1 MNEST
6 IAPGSVAALE
16 RLGSATTGGRG
27 GDADGRPPARNDLWV
42 PLAALALAFLVL
54 EAFVFQR
61 DALVRIRRRLGLGA
75 DGRPG
80 RGPGPTAVN
89 RAGVM
94 GVTATAP
101 PLLLLIPLVVGLF
114 VGLQVLAKRG
124 LGDARTRLAL
134 LVRALLVS
142 ALVMALAGVAVVL
155 PADRLATVF
164 VVDLSDSVGTGG
176 RAEALAFVRDALAE
190 RPDGDLA
197 GVVAFGTDALVE
209 RLPDELTDLDRIA
222 STPARGA
229 TDIGAALRLAAALFP
244 DAAQHRIV
252 LLSDGNDTTGLG
264 QVEAARAGAR
274 GIQVT
279 TRTIGLGAA
288 DEVLVER
295 ISVPTTSRLGEELEV
310 AVEIRSTV
318 AQPATIRLY
327 ADGALVATERTTLDA
342 GVTRV
347 LFDVTPKE
355 AGFHVFRAVV
365 EAARDTFP
373 QNDRADASTL
383 VSGPPRVLV
392 VPGDKTVAADL
403 VAALSAREGDVVTM
417 LPELVPDDPATLS
430 GYDSVVL
437 VDVPRVRFTTKQ
449 LEALRS
455 ATRDFGKGLVMIGG
469 PRSYGAGGYR
479 DTPLEA
485 ALPVEM
491 RVRDR
496 EKQPA
501 VALVVVIDESG
512 SMAACHCNTFDRNQ
526 AVQLSGVRKVD
537 IGKEAILRA
546 AAALQA
552 TDELGVVAFN
562 ERASWV
568 VKRSPLGSITDLQGS
583 LGAITADGQTNI
595 YAGLEEGV
603 KALEEAQATRRHL
616 ILLTDGWSSSGQYD
630 AILARMKAAGITLST
645 VGAGGGA
652 NPFLEQLAARG
663 GGRFYDAVNP
673 SSIPDIFLKETEQ
686 VAGRQIV
693 EERFFPAVS
702 ASSPII
708 RGLDAGFP
716 SLTGYNGT
724 TSKPAATTV
733 LVSGRSDPVLAQ
745 WQYGLGRAVAWTSDA
760 TGRWARSWVGW
771 DGFTRF
777 FGQLVAWTLPGEEAA
792 GHRGPLRGRTGRD
805 DPAGRERGPRRLAAR
820 LLRHERRDGRPGP
833 GPAPVRPGAGRPGRL
848 RGPDRGATPGA
859 YALRVTQTLA
869 GAGAVGRTLG
879 LVAPTPAEYRLLGTN
894 EPLLAALRD
903 ATGGRSIAAA
913 SDVWL
918 HDLGTTAGETPLW
931 PWLLVLA
938 LLLWPLDVF
947 LRRVQ
952 VTRRDLASAGAWIRG
967 VPARRGRVA
976 ARPAPVEG
984 MLAARDRAGGEAAR
998 AALRREGAPAPEAG
1012 RERAEAGPGSA
1023 SAPSSGPSPAPPA
1036 ATANEPAD
1044 TLARL
1049 RDAKRRARR

>member
-1 MNEST
+1 
-6 IAPGSVAALE
+6 
-16 RLGSATTGGRG
+16 
-27 GDADGRPPARNDLWV
+27 
-42 PLAALALAFLVL
+42 
-54 EAFVFQR
+54 
-61 DALVRIRRRLGLGA
+61 
-75 DGRPG
+75 
-80 RGPGPTAVN
+80 
-89 RAGVM
+89 M

-101 PLLLLIPLVVGLF
+101 LLLLLVPLVVGLV
-114 VGLQVLAKRG
+114 VGLQLLAKRG
-124 LGDARTRLAL
+124 LGDARVRLAL
-134 LVRALLVS
+134 LVRALLIS
-142 ALVMALAGVAVVL
+142 ALAMALAGVAFVL

-164 VVDLSDSVGTGG
+164 VVDLSDSVGNGG
-176 RAEALAFVRDALAE
+176 RAEALAFVREALAE
-190 RPDGDLA
+190 RPDGDVA

-252 LLSDGNDTTGLG
+252 LLSDGNDTTGMG

-288 DEVLVER
+288 DEVLVDR

-310 AVEIRSTV
+310 GVEIRSTV
-318 AQPATIRLY
+318 AQPATVRLY
-327 ADGALVATERTTLDA
+327 ADGGLVATQRTTLDA
-342 GVTRV
+342 GVTLV
-347 LFDVTPKE
+347 PFSVTPNE

-365 EAARDTFP
+365 EAALDTFP

-383 VSGPPRVLV
+383 VSGPARILV
-392 VPGDKTVAADL
+392 VPGDQNVAADL
-403 VAALSAREGDVVTM
+403 VAALRTREGEVVTM

-430 GYDSVVL
+430 GFDSVVL
-437 VDVPRVRFTTKQ
+437 VDVPRLRFTTKQ

-512 SMAACHCNTFDRNQ
+512 SMAACHCNTFDRSQ
-526 AVQLSGVRKVD
+526 AVQLTGVRKVD

-552 TDELGVVAFN
+552 TDELGVIAFN
-562 ERASWV
+562 ERANWV

-583 LGAITADGQTNI
+583 LGAIDADGQTNI
-595 YAGLEEGV
+595 YAGLDEGV

-652 NPFLEQLAARG
+652 NPFLQELAAKG
-663 GGRFYDAVNP
+663 GGRFYDAINP
-673 SSIPDIFLKETEQ
+673 SSIPDIFLKETQE
-686 VAGRQIV
+686 VAGQQIV
-693 EERFFPAVS
+693 EERFFPAITS
-702 ASSPII
+702 SSPII

-716 SLTGYNGT
+716 SLLGYNGT
-724 TSKPAATTV
+724 TTKAAATTV

-760 TGRWARSWVGW
+760 TGRWAASWVGW
-771 DGFTRF
+771 DGFARF
-777 FGQLVAWTLPGEEAA
+777 FGQLVAWTLPGEEA
-792 GHRGPLRGRTGRD
+792 GGI
-805 DPAGRERGPRRLAAR
+805 EAR
-820 LLRHERRDGRPGP
+820 FVPGP
-833 GPAPVRPGAGRPGRL
+833 GGTTL
-848 RGPDRGATPGA
+848 RVESVGPDGSPRDFYATSVVMVDPALDQRRFDLAQVAPGVYEAPIGELTPGA

-903 ATGGRSIAAA
+903 ATGGRPIRAAE
-913 SDVWL
+913 DVWL

-931 PWLLVLA
+931 PALLILA
-938 LLLWPLDVF
+938 MLLWPLDVF

-952 VTRRDLASAGAWIRG
+952 VTRRDLGSAGAWVREI
-967 VPARRGRVA
+967 PARRGRVA

-984 MLAARDRAGGEAAR
+984 MLAARDRAGGETAR
-998 AALRREGAPAPEAG
+998 AAIRREAAAPAEPTAAG
-1012 RERAEAGPGSA
+1012 ESSDRGAAGSA
-1023 SAPSSGPSPAPPA
+1023 AAAPSAAKPVAAPDPA
-1036 ATANEPAD
+1036 ASTASANEPAD

-1049 RDAKRRARR
+1049 RDAKRRAHR

>member
-1 MNEST
+1 
-6 IAPGSVAALE
+6 
-16 RLGSATTGGRG
+16 
-27 GDADGRPPARNDLWV
+27 
-42 PLAALALAFLVL
+42 
-54 EAFVFQR
+54 
-61 DALVRIRRRLGLGA
+61 
-75 DGRPG
+75 
-80 RGPGPTAVN
+80 
-89 RAGVM
+89 M

-101 PLLLLIPLVVGLF
+101 LLLLLIPAIVGLVVGLQ
-114 VGLQVLAKRG
+114 LLAKRG
-124 LGDARTRLAL
+124 LGDARARLAL
-134 LVRALLVS
+134 LARAMLVS

-164 VVDLSDSVGTGG
+164 VVDLSDSVGNAG
-176 RAEALAFVRDALAE
+176 RADALAFVRDALAE
-190 RPDGDLA
+190 RPEGDVA
-197 GVVAFGTDALVE
+197 GVVAFGKDALVE

-222 STPARGA
+222 STPVRGA
-229 TDIGAALRLAAALFP
+229 TDIGAALRLAGALFP
-244 DAAQHRIV
+244 DATQQRIV
-252 LLSDGNDTTGLG
+252 LLSDGNDTTGTG

-279 TRTIGLGAA
+279 TRTIGLGAS
-288 DEVLVER
+288 DEVLVDR
-295 ISVPTTSRLGEELEV
+295 IGVPTTSRLGEELEV
-310 AVEIRSTV
+310 AVEVRSTV
-318 AQPATIRLY
+318 AQPAAVRLY
-327 ADGALVATERTTLDA
+327 ELLPTGWNLVATERTALEA
-342 GVTRV
+342 GITRV
-347 LFDVTPKE
+347 VFRVTPKE

-365 EAARDTFP
+365 EAAKDTFP

-392 VPGDKTVAADL
+392 VPGDEAVAADL
-403 VAALSAREGDVVTM
+403 VTALETREGDVVTL

-430 GYDSVVL
+430 GFDSIVL
-437 VDVPRVRFTTKQ
+437 VDVPRVRFTNKQ

-455 ATRDFGKGLVMIGG
+455 VTRDFGKGLVMIGG
-469 PRSYGAGGYR
+469 TQSYGAGGYR

-491 RVRDR
+491 QVRNR
-496 EKQPA
+496 EKQPD

-512 SMAACHCNTFDRNQ
+512 SMAACHCNTFDRSQ

-583 LGAITADGQTNI
+583 LGAINADGQTNI
-595 YAGLEEGV
+595 YAGLDEGV
-603 KALEEAQATRRHL
+603 KALEAAKATRRHL

-652 NPFLEQLAARG
+652 NPFLEQLATRG
-663 GGRFYDAVNP
+663 GGRFYPAVNP
-673 SSIPDIFLKETEQ
+673 ASIPDIFLKETQQ
-686 VAGRQIV
+686 VSGQQIV
-693 EERFFPAVS
+693 EERFFPAIT

-716 SLTGYNGT
+716 SLLGYNGT
-724 TSKPAATTV
+724 TAKAAATTV

-745 WQYGLGRAVAWTSDA
+745 WQYGLGRSVAWTSDA
-760 TGRWARSWVGW
+760 TGRWAKSWVGW

-777 FGQLVAWTLPGEEAA
+777 FGQLVAWTLPGEES
-792 GHRGPLRGRTGRD
+792 GGI
-805 DPAGRERGPRRLAAR
+805 EAR
-820 LLRHERRDGRPGP
+820 FVTGP
-833 GPAPVRPGAGRPGRL
+833 GGTTL
-848 RGPDRGATPGA
+848 RVESVGPDGSPRDFYATRVVMVDPVLEQHTVDLAQVAPGVYEAPIGELTPGA

-869 GAGAVGRTLG
+869 GAAAVGRTLG
-879 LVAPTPAEYRLLGTN
+879 LVAPVAAEYRLLGTN
-894 EPLLAALRD
+894 EPLLAAIRD
-903 ATGGRSIAAA
+903 ATGGRAVAAA
-913 SDVWL
+913 ADAWV
-918 HDLGTTAGETPLW
+918 HDLGTTARETPLW

-952 VTRRDLASAGAWIRG
+952 VTRRDLSAAGSWVRAI
-967 VPARRGRVA
+967 PARRGRVA
-976 ARPAPVEG
+976 ARPAPVAG
-984 MLAARDRAGGEAAR
+984 MLAARDRATGDATR
-998 AALRREGAPAPEAG
+998 TALRREAGAGAVPPAAANPHASP
-1012 RERAEAGPGSA
+1012 AAA
-1023 SAPSSGPSPAPPA
+1023 SAAAGPSPRPIEPPG

-1049 RDAKRRARR
+1049 RDAKRRAQR